1 MLRWSKKV
9 LLWWTLRELPANIKS
24 VAMHKLL
31 AAIDIPD
38 RAVRAEKI
46 KDTFNGWKES
56 LVNGNIEKLAELEK
70 SYGDRLNTASKL
82 MLAPNFPMP
91 HFSVNQGLL
100 DEVTKA
106 RLNIL
111 MLQEDVM
118 HIPQIKTLLL
128 VMALLVLILSVIAN
142 YFTLT
147 TKLGS
152 DFINGDQTITA
163 IINGVFSILL
173 TSVEVIG
180 FFVLIH
186 FTHGEGLKRK
196 FAIMLGVIGAI
207 LLIAGVSITI
217 LTRAEIGSTAL
228 TNSSQSIGKI
238 E

>member
-1 MLRWSKKV
+1 
-9 LLWWTLRELPANIKS
+9 
-24 VAMHKLL
+24 
-31 AAIDIPD
+31 
-38 RAVRAEKI
+38 
-46 KDTFNGWKES
+46 
-56 LVNGNIEKLAELEK
+56 
-70 SYGDRLNTASKL
+70 
-82 MLAPNFPMP
+82 
-91 HFSVNQGLL
+91 VNQGLL

-228 TNSSQSIGKI
+228 TNSSQSIDKI